1 MADKRQ
7 INDRY
12 LRSLRPAPAG
22 TRIEVWDTTA
32 VPGFGIRVHDIEDAN
47 PARRGK
53 AGRIAFVLYAR
64 FTRGSASTRRTI
76 GTYGAMTLEEARRIA
91 GEWRS
96 LIDKGM
102 DPAVVE
108 EEAREKEARERA
120 RRIKHSFAAVAE
132 DFIADKLAQERSGKL
147 AERDLR
153 NTFIAAWAER
163 PVIEISKFDVLEIIN
178 AKKRSGA
185 PQQARAL
192 LVLIRRFFNWC
203 VDQHVYGLD
212 RSPCDRIKPNSIIGP
227 VPKRNRR
234 LSDDEIFAFWRA
246 TGRMGYP
253 TGSIYRLLLLTG
265 LRLNEAAQL
274 SWPEVQGNIIVIPP
288 ERMKSKDGKAVEHLV
303 PVTAAIQEV
312 IASLPR
318 HRGGKY
324 LFSLSAGKRPLAMTG
339 PTKADLDRRMLRTL
353 RALSRRR
360 GEDHH
365 AVDLP
370 EWVNHDLRR
379 TVRSGLSALG
389 VPHNV
394 AEAVLAHRQRG
405 IVGVYD
411 THEYLD
417 EKREALEVWAQRI
430 KSIVNPEPAVP
441 AKVVKLRGRRR

>member
-1 MADKRQ
+1 
-7 INDRY
+7 
-12 LRSLRPAPAG
+12 
-22 TRIEVWDTTA
+22 
-32 VPGFGIRVHDIEDAN
+32 
-47 PARRGK
+47 
-53 AGRIAFVLYAR
+53 LYAR

-76 GTYGAMTLEEARRIA
+76 GTYGAITLEDARRTA

-96 LIDKGM
+96 LIDKGL

-120 RRIKHSFAAVAE
+120 LRIKHSFAAVAE

-147 AERDLR
+147 AERDFR
-153 NTFIAAWAER
+153 ANFVAIWRER
-163 PVIEISKFDVLEIIN
+163 PIIEITKFDVLEVIN

-227 VPKRNRR
+227 LPKRNRR
-234 LSDDEIFAFWRA
+234 LNDDELFAFWRA
-246 TGRMGYP
+246 TERMKYP
-253 TGSIYRLLLLTG
+253 TGPVYRMLLLTG
-265 LRLNEAAQL
+265 LRLNECAAL
-274 SWPEVQGNIIVIPP
+274 SSREVQGNIIVIPP
-288 ERMKSKDGKAVEHLV
+288 ERMKAKDGKAVEHLV
-303 PVTAAIQEV
+303 PITAAIQEV

-318 HRGGKY
+318 IKNGKY
-324 LFSLSAGKRPLAMTG
+324 LFSLSEGKRPLAMTG
-339 PTKADLDRRMLRTL
+339 PIKADLDRRMLRTL

-370 EWVNHDLRR
+370 KWVNQDLRR
-379 TVRSGLSALG
+379 TVRSGLSALE

-394 AEAVLAHRQRG
+394 AEAVLAHRQGASPPPMTCMNISRRRSRRWS
-405 IVGVYD
+405 Y
-411 THEYLD
+411 
-417 EKREALEVWAQRI
+417 
-430 KSIVNPEPAVP
+430 
-441 AKVVKLRGRRR
+441 GRRRLRPSSARSQCAPKLPRRRQ